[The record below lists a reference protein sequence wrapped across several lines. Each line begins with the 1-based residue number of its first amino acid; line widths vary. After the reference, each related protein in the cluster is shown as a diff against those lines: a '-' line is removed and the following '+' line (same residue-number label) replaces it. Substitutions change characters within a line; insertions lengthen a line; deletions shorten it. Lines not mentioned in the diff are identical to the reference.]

1 MAPQKLFAFFCFISV
16 GFSAYDAIPF
26 KNLDVKLAEVG
37 VPQELLPMN
46 HHTAAQR
53 VKNARYIFG
62 VGQNLSFYSYPKAVN
77 FDKLLFPQSS
87 TAAFVEMLFPNPHMF
102 AANQSP
108 DAIAKIRFETLGL
121 LARHLVRGDHAAA
134 IDTFANAITPGTN
147 SSSPSFDEATLLEFQ
162 RISFYQEIRRQT
174 QELFDAMTDEDDDF
188 FKDVPED
195 KRIAHVIMKK
205 CPEWLGDAAD
215 LLESGFFD
223 DRSKP
228 AVPENL
234 QKLQNETFIITLQK
248 AIAEVQLGAIYTTGM
263 LVEVINT
270 FAWQKFKSTT
280 VDILDYYKGI
290 TGSEELDLDF
300 EQFSFEQIKTATK
313 QLEEDKCFDD
323 LPPHFRTAIVKYTL
337 IQAAPPFSG
346 VRYRSATYIDPASK
360 RKTALGFADCV
371 ESQARAF
378 FNGIVHQ
385 ATELGIRFN
394 PNLLLAGA
402 PVGLFYQDF
411 PLPEHISMQEAHDK
425 FAGLAAKQPGVKYA
439 TPKNQHDIS
448 KRVAEVWAGKL
459 NLVKV
464 LCHMSGCYSQLESVI
479 AGITAETAQNCLESA
494 FLLLSTHLSRPGFS
508 LEFDCDSDELT
519 YDRTLNDFVGDI
531 LGKVNGEKT
540 FLLKSNSGHGE
551 LKPLVKQKHTWLND
565 LPSVGSE
572 FHALPADLK
581 HYVYMGMPSEIL
593 ATLAP
598 ELQQAI
604 ILNCPLDD
612 IDTQIDRS
620 IHCFAQSNLLV
631 RELAL
636 PIAHKVV
643 AAHDFHSTGLFV
655 SSLLKL
661 IRGNPNCLTEHEFK
675 SLSHDNFL
683 DACYYGAGYFGA
695 TYVVSN
701 DVNYVDSAMTA
712 YGYKKGWLDEASLD
726 RIDHLGFSGWNEL
739 NKIFSTTPFSNADYI
754 KIIRMCPNL
763 ESLSN
768 CDLPKDHASA
778 SQFVSA
784 ITHLPKLTSLGINLS
799 DHTARNPLFTHIC
812 DLPKSLEMLTI
823 YGTYFNKS
831 TQSVLIEATID
842 CVNYLPALKSLSIP
856 FSNAD
861 YINIIRM
868 CPNLENL
875 SNCDL
880 PKDHASASQFV
891 SAITHLPKLTS
902 LSINLSDHTAR
913 NPLFTRI
920 CDLPKS
926 LEKLIIYGIGFKKSA
941 QSVLIE
947 AAIDYLHHLPALK
960 YLSMCVENEEMLRSV
975 LSILRTEALPTERI
989 AIGCAHYEDWQTHRT
1004 RVSGIYQ
1011 EVLGHEYP
1019 ENN

>member
-572 FHALPADLK
+572 FLALPADLK

-598 ELQQAI
+598 ELQRTI
-604 ILNCPLDD
+604 ILSSVLDD
-612 IDTQIDRS
+612 IDAQIDRS
-620 IHCFAQSNLLV
+620 IHCFAQSNPLV

-636 PIAHKVV
+636 PIANKLLSDYDNTTTKTFLSKLCVLMKN
-643 AAHDFHSTGLFV
+643 D
-655 SSLLKL
+655 SS
-661 IRGNPNCLTEHEFK
+661 CLTEREFK
-675 SLSHDNFL
+675 ALCHDNFL
-683 DACYYGAGYFGA
+683 NTTSAVE
-695 TYVVSN
+695 VVAMGERQISHF
-701 DVNYVDSAMTA
+701 MTA
-712 YGYKKGWLDEASLD
+712 YGYKKGWLTEASFYKIERLS
-726 RIDHLGFSGWNEL
+726 FYGWETL
-739 NKIFSTTPFSNADYI
+739 HEFFDVTPFSNADYI
-754 KIIRMCPNL
+754 NILRMCKNTKVC
-763 ESLSN
+763 N

-799 DHTARNPLFTHIC
+799 DHTASNPLFTQIC
-812 DLPKSLEMLTI
+812 K
-823 YGTYFNKS
+823 
-831 TQSVLIEATID
+831 
-842 CVNYLPALKSLSIP
+842 
-856 FSNAD
+856 
-861 YINIIRM
+861 
-868 CPNLENL
+868 
-875 SNCDL
+875 
-880 PKDHASASQFV
+880 
-891 SAITHLPKLTS
+891 
-902 LSINLSDHTAR
+902 
-913 NPLFTRI
+913 
-920 CDLPKS
+920 LPKS
-926 LEKLIIYGIGFKKSA
+926 LEKLNMNGVVFNKSA

-947 AAIDYLHHLPALK
+947 AAIDCIHYLPALK
-960 YLSMCVENEEMLRSV
+960 HLSMTVENEEMLRSV

>member
-1 MAPQKLFAFFCFISV
+1 MALQRLFALFCFISV

-121 LARHLVRGDHAAA
+121 LARHLVSGDHAAA

-147 SSSPSFDEATLLEFQ
+147 SSSPSFDEAALLEFQ
-162 RISFYQEIRRQT
+162 RISFYQEIRKQT
-174 QELFDAMTDEDDDF
+174 QEQFDAMADDDDDDF
-188 FKDVPED
+188 FKDVHED

-205 CPEWLGDAAD
+205 CPELLPDAAD

-248 AIAEVQLGAIYTTGM
+248 AIAEVQSGAIYTTGM
-263 LVEVINT
+263 LAEAINT
-270 FAWQKFKSTT
+270 FAWQKFKST

-300 EQFSFEQIKTATK
+300 EQFSFEQIRTATK
-313 QLEEDKCFDD
+313 QLEKDKCFDD
-323 LPPHFRTAIVKYTL
+323 LPQHFSTAIVKYTL

-385 ATELGIRFN
+385 ATELGILFN
-394 PNLLLAGA
+394 PNLLPAGA
-402 PVGLFYQDF
+402 PVRLFYQDF
-411 PLPEHISMQEAHDK
+411 PLPEHISMQLAHDA
-425 FAGLAAKQPGVKYA
+425 FATLAAKHPGVKYA

-581 HYVYMGMPSEIL
+581 HYVYIGMPSEIL

-598 ELQQAI
+598 ELQRTI
-604 ILNCPLDD
+604 ILSSVLDD

-620 IHCFAQSNLLV
+620 IHCFAQSNPLV

-636 PIAHKVV
+636 PVANKVV
-643 AAHDFHSTGLFV
+643 AADDYHSTGRFV
-655 SSLLKL
+655 SSLLK
-661 IRGNPNCLTEHEFK
+661 IIKSDPNCLTEHEFK

-695 TYVVSN
+695 TNVASN
-701 DVNYVDSAMTA
+701 DVHCVEKAMTA
-712 YGYKKGWLDEASLD
+712 YGYKKDWLDKASLD
-726 RIDHLGFSGWNEL
+726 KIEHLSFCGWNEL
-739 NKIFSTTPFSNADYI
+739 NKISNITPFSNADYVNI
-754 KIIRMCPNL
+754 LRMCPNL
-763 ESLSN
+763 KSLSN
-768 CDLPKDHASA
+768 YDLPKDHASA

-784 ITHLPKLTSLGINLS
+784 ITHLPKLTSLGINLF
-799 DHTARNPLFTHIC
+799 DHTAN
-812 DLPKSLEMLTI
+812 
-823 YGTYFNKS
+823 
-831 TQSVLIEATID
+831 
-842 CVNYLPALKSLSIP
+842 
-856 FSNAD
+856 
-861 YINIIRM
+861 
-868 CPNLENL
+868 
-875 SNCDL
+875 
-880 PKDHASASQFV
+880 
-891 SAITHLPKLTS
+891 
-902 LSINLSDHTAR
+902 

-920 CDLPKS
+920 YELPKT
-926 LEKLIIYGIGFKKSA
+926 LDRLNIWGHVFNKSA

-947 AAIDYLHHLPALK
+947 AAIDCINYLPALK
-960 YLSMCVENEEMLRSV
+960 HLSMAVESEEMLRSV
-975 LSILRTEALPTERI
+975 LPILRTEGLPTERI
-989 AIGCAHYEDWQTHRT
+989 AIDYAFTEDWQTHRT
-1004 RVSGIYQ
+1004 KVSGIYQ

-1019 ENN
+1019 ENH

>member
-1 MAPQKLFAFFCFISV
+1 MALQRLFALFCFISV

-121 LARHLVRGDHAAA
+121 LARHLVSGYHAAA

-147 SSSPSFDEATLLEFQ
+147 SSSPSFDEAALLEFQ
-162 RISFYQEIRRQT
+162 RISFYQEIRKQT
-174 QELFDAMTDEDDDF
+174 QEQFDAMADDDDDDF
-188 FKDVPED
+188 FKDVHED
-195 KRIAHVIMKK
+195 KRIAHVITKK
-205 CPEWLGDAAD
+205 CPELLPDAAD

-248 AIAEVQLGAIYTTGM
+248 AIAEVQSGAIYTTGM
-263 LVEVINT
+263 LAEAINT
-270 FAWQKFKSTT
+270 FAWQKFKST

-300 EQFSFEQIKTATK
+300 EQFSFEQIRTATK
-313 QLEEDKCFDD
+313 QLEEDKDFDA

-394 PNLLLAGA
+394 PNLLPAGA
-402 PVGLFYQDF
+402 PVRLFYQDF

-598 ELQQAI
+598 ELQRTI
-604 ILNCPLDD
+604 ILSSVLDD
-612 IDTQIDRS
+612 IDAQIDRS
-620 IHCFAQSNLLV
+620 IHCFAQSNPLV

-636 PIAHKVV
+636 PIANKLLSDYDNTTTKTFLSKLCVLMKN
-643 AAHDFHSTGLFV
+643 D
-655 SSLLKL
+655 SS
-661 IRGNPNCLTEHEFK
+661 CLTEREFK
-675 SLSHDNFL
+675 ALCHDNFL
-683 DACYYGAGYFGA
+683 NTTSAVE
-695 TYVVSN
+695 VVAMGERQISHF
-701 DVNYVDSAMTA
+701 MTA
-712 YGYKKGWLDEASLD
+712 YGYKKGWLTEASFYK
-726 RIDHLGFSGWNEL
+726 IEHLSFYGWKTLHEFFDL
-739 NKIFSTTPFSNADYI
+739 TPFSNADYI
-754 KIIRMCPNL
+754 NILRMCKNTEDL
-763 ESLSN
+763 HN

-799 DHTARNPLFTHIC
+799 DHTASNPLFTQIC
-812 DLPKSLEMLTI
+812 KLPKSLETLNMN
-823 YGTYFNKS
+823 GVVFN
-831 TQSVLIEATID
+831 
-842 CVNYLPALKSLSIP
+842 
-856 FSNAD
+856 
-861 YINIIRM
+861 
-868 CPNLENL
+868 
-875 SNCDL
+875 
-880 PKDHASASQFV
+880 
-891 SAITHLPKLTS
+891 
-902 LSINLSDHTAR
+902 
-913 NPLFTRI
+913 
-920 CDLPKS
+920 
-926 LEKLIIYGIGFKKSA
+926 KSA

-947 AAIDYLHHLPALK
+947 AAIDCIHYLPALK
-960 YLSMCVENEEMLRSV
+960 HLSMTVENEEMLRSV

>member
-1 MAPQKLFAFFCFISV
+1 VAPQKLFAFFCFISV

-572 FHALPADLK
+572 FLALPADLK

-598 ELQQAI
+598 ELQRTI
-604 ILNCPLDD
+604 ILSSVLDD
-612 IDTQIDRS
+612 IDAQIDRS
-620 IHCFAQSNLLV
+620 IHCFAQSNPLV

-636 PIAHKVV
+636 PIANKLLSDYDNTTTKTFLSKLCVLMKN
-643 AAHDFHSTGLFV
+643 D
-655 SSLLKL
+655 SS
-661 IRGNPNCLTEHEFK
+661 CLTEREFK
-675 SLSHDNFL
+675 ALCHDNFL
-683 DACYYGAGYFGA
+683 NTTSAVE
-695 TYVVSN
+695 VVAMGERQISHF
-701 DVNYVDSAMTA
+701 MTA
-712 YGYKKGWLDEASLD
+712 YGYKKGWLTEASFYKIERLS
-726 RIDHLGFSGWNEL
+726 FYGWETL
-739 NKIFSTTPFSNADYI
+739 HEFFDVTPFSNADYI
-754 KIIRMCPNL
+754 NILRMCKNTKVC
-763 ESLSN
+763 N

-799 DHTARNPLFTHIC
+799 DHTASNPLFTQIC
-812 DLPKSLEMLTI
+812 K
-823 YGTYFNKS
+823 
-831 TQSVLIEATID
+831 
-842 CVNYLPALKSLSIP
+842 
-856 FSNAD
+856 
-861 YINIIRM
+861 
-868 CPNLENL
+868 
-875 SNCDL
+875 
-880 PKDHASASQFV
+880 
-891 SAITHLPKLTS
+891 
-902 LSINLSDHTAR
+902 
-913 NPLFTRI
+913 
-920 CDLPKS
+920 LPKS
-926 LEKLIIYGIGFKKSA
+926 LEKLNMNGVVFNKSA

-947 AAIDYLHHLPALK
+947 AAIDCIHYLPALK
-960 YLSMCVENEEMLRSV
+960 HLSMTVENEEMLRSV

>member
-1 MAPQKLFAFFCFISV
+1 MTLQKLFAFFCFISV

-26 KNLDVKLAEVG
+26 EHLDMKLAEAG
-37 VPQELLPMN
+37 VPPELLPMN

-53 VKNARYIFG
+53 VKNARFIFG
-62 VGQNLSFYSYPKAVN
+62 VGQNLSFYFYSYPKAVN

-121 LARHLVRGDHAAA
+121 LARHLVSGDHAAA

-147 SSSPSFDEATLLEFQ
+147 SSSPSFDEAALLEFQ

-174 QELFDAMTDEDDDF
+174 QELFDAMADEDDDF
-188 FKDVPED
+188 SKYVPED
-195 KRIAHVIMKK
+195 KIIAHVIMKK
-205 CPEWLGDAAD
+205 CPEWLRDAAI

-248 AIAEVQLGAIYTTGM
+248 AIAEVQSGTIIYTTGM
-263 LVEVINT
+263 LAEAINT
-270 FAWQKFKSTT
+270 FAWQKFKRTD
-280 VDILDYYKGI
+280 DILDYYKGI
-290 TGSEELDLDF
+290 TGSEELDLNF
-300 EQFSFEQIKTATK
+300 EQFSFEQIRTATK
-313 QLEEDKCFDD
+313 QLEEDKCFDA

-371 ESQARAF
+371 ESQARAI
-378 FNGIVHQ
+378 FNGVTHQ
-385 ATELGIRFN
+385 CTELGIRFN
-394 PNLLLAGA
+394 PILLPTGA
-402 PVGLFYQDF
+402 PVRLFYQDF

-464 LCHMSGCYSQLESVI
+464 LCRMSVCYSQLEPMI
-479 AGITAETAQNCLESA
+479 AGITPETAQNCLENGL
-494 FLLLSTHLSRPGFS
+494 LLLSTHLSRPGFA

-519 YDRTLNDFVGDI
+519 YDRTLNDITGDI

-540 FLLKSNSGHGE
+540 FLLKSSSGHGE

-572 FHALPADLK
+572 FETLPDDLK
-581 HYVYMGMPSEIL
+581 HYVYLGMSS
-593 ATLAP
+593 ATLSGLDP
-598 ELQQAI
+598 VLQRAI

-620 IHCFAQSNLLV
+620 IHCFAQSNPLV

-643 AAHDFHSTGLFV
+643 AANDFHSTGRFV

-661 IRGNPNCLTEHEFK
+661 IKGDSSCLTEHEFK

-683 DACYYGAGYFGA
+683 DAYYSAGRWDAIGEMNTFQ
-695 TYVVSN
+695 VSH
-701 DVNYVDSAMTA
+701 AMMA
-712 YGYKKGWLDEASLD
+712 YGYKKGWLTEASFYK
-726 RIDHLGFSGWNEL
+726 IKHLSFYGWETL
-739 NKIFSTTPFSNADYI
+739 HEFFDVTPFSNADYI
-754 KIIRMCPNL
+754 NILRMCKNTEDL
-763 ESLSN
+763 CN

-799 DHTARNPLFTHIC
+799 DHTASNPLFTQ
-812 DLPKSLEMLTI
+812 I
-823 YGTYFNKS
+823 YK
-831 TQSVLIEATID
+831 
-842 CVNYLPALKSLSIP
+842 
-856 FSNAD
+856 
-861 YINIIRM
+861 
-868 CPNLENL
+868 
-875 SNCDL
+875 
-880 PKDHASASQFV
+880 
-891 SAITHLPKLTS
+891 
-902 LSINLSDHTAR
+902 
-913 NPLFTRI
+913 
-920 CDLPKS
+920 LPKS
-926 LEKLIIYGIGFKKSA
+926 LEKLNMNGVVFNKSA

-947 AAIDYLHHLPALK
+947 AAIDCIYYLPALK
-960 YLSMCVENEEMLRSV
+960 HLSLIVENEEMLRSV
-975 LSILRTEALPTERI
+975 LPILRTEGLPTELI
-989 AIGCAHYEDWQTHRT
+989 VIDCPYINGEDWQTHKV
-1004 RVSGIYQ
+1004 RVSGVYQ

-1019 ENN
+1019 ENH

>member
-1 MAPQKLFAFFCFISV
+1 
-16 GFSAYDAIPF
+16 
-26 KNLDVKLAEVG
+26 
-37 VPQELLPMN
+37 MN

-62 VGQNLSFYSYPKAVN
+62 VGQNLSIYSYPKAVN
-77 FDKLLFPQSS
+77 FDKLLPQSS

-121 LARHLVRGDHAAA
+121 LARHLVSGYHAAA

-147 SSSPSFDEATLLEFQ
+147 SSSPSFDEAALLEFQ
-162 RISFYQEIRRQT
+162 RISFYQEIRRQI
-174 QELFDAMTDEDDDF
+174 QEQIDAMADDDVVEF
-188 FKDVPED
+188 FKDVPDD
-195 KRIAHVIMKK
+195 KRVTHVIKNK
-205 CPEWLGDAAD
+205 YPELQLDGAD
-215 LLESGFFD
+215 LIVAGFFD
-223 DRSKP
+223 DRSEP
-228 AVPENL
+228 TVAENL
-234 QKLQNETFIITLQK
+234 QKLQNKTFVITLQK
-248 AIAEVQLGAIYTTGM
+248 AITEVQSDTTNYTRSI
-263 LVEVINT
+263 LVEAINT
-270 FAWQKFKSTT
+270 FAWKKFKGT
-280 VDILDYYKGI
+280 DNILDYYKGI
-290 TGSEELDLDF
+290 TDNEVLALDF
-300 EQFSFEQIKTATK
+300 ETFSFEQIRHASRL
-313 QLEEDKCFDD
+313 LEEERELSRD
-323 LPPHFRTAIVKYTL
+323 LYPHFRTAIVKYTL

-394 PNLLLAGA
+394 PNLLPAGA
-402 PVGLFYQDF
+402 PVRLFYQDF

-598 ELQQAI
+598 ELQRTI
-604 ILNCPLDD
+604 ILSSVLDD
-612 IDTQIDRS
+612 IDAQIDRS
-620 IHCFAQSNLLV
+620 IHCFAQSNPLV

-636 PIAHKVV
+636 PIAHRVIAV
-643 AAHDFHSTGLFV
+643 DDFRGTKRLV
-655 SSLLKL
+655 SSILKLLKADPL
-661 IRGNPNCLTEHEFK
+661 CLSENEFMA
-675 SLSHDNFL
+675 LCHHNFL
-683 DACYYGAGYFGA
+683 EATAITEVVKGA
-695 TYVVSN
+695 
-701 DVNYVDSAMTA
+701 DRQIDSFMTA
-712 YGYKKGWLDEASLD
+712 YGYKKGWLTEVNLKETLD
-726 RIDHLGFSGWNEL
+726 LSFYGWNTLHEL
-739 NKIFSTTPFSNADYI
+739 IDVTSFESNDYI
-754 KIIRMCPNL
+754 NILKICPTIENL
-763 ESLSN
+763 YY
-768 CDLPKDHASA
+768 CDLPKKHTSA
-778 SQFVSA
+778 MQLINEISHLSKLISLNIHSLDFSENNLLFKS
-784 ITHLPKLTSLGINLS
+784 INILPK
-799 DHTARNPLFTHIC
+799 A
-812 DLPKSLEMLTI
+812 LERLNI
-823 YGTYFNKS
+823 AGSYFNIGA
-831 TQSVLIEATID
+831 QDVLIKTTID
-842 CVNYLPALKSLSIP
+842 CVKYLPALKQLSLS
-856 FSNAD
+856 
-861 YINIIRM
+861 
-868 CPNLENL
+868 
-875 SNCDL
+875 
-880 PKDHASASQFV
+880 
-891 SAITHLPKLTS
+891 
-902 LSINLSDHTAR
+902 
-913 NPLFTRI
+913 
-920 CDLPKS
+920 
-926 LEKLIIYGIGFKKSA
+926 
-941 QSVLIE
+941 
-947 AAIDYLHHLPALK
+947 
-960 YLSMCVENEEMLRSV
+960 VENENMLRCV
-975 LSILRTEALPTERI
+975 LRILRTRHLPIERI
-989 AIGCAHYEDWQTHRT
+989 AIDYPCINGEQLHEHQA
-1004 RVSGIYQ
+1004 RVFKAYQ
-1011 EVLGHEYP
+1011 EEVHVTP
-1019 ENN
+1019 CMD